1 MVKTLINI
9 MLTQMALFTLI
20 TFGVNKGIL
29 KNGLCVCLIKVLSI
43 TIVGL
48 SLYAIITV

>member
-1 MVKTLINI
+1 MTKY
-9 MLTQMALFTLI
+9 F
-20 TFGVNKGIL
+20 KGIL

>member
-9 MLTQMALFTLI
+9 MLTQIALFTLI

-29 KNGLCVCLIKVLSI
+29 KSGLCVCLIKVLSI